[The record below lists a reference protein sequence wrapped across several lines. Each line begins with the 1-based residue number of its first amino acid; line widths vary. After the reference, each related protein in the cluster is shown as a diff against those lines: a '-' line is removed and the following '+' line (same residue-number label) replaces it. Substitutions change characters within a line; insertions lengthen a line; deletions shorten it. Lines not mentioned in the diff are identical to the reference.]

1 MRVTLTIC
9 GHFDAAHRMPSHS
22 MKTRNRIHGHTYH
35 VRVTLD
41 NVAQV
46 FDMETE
52 RSRLSS
58 ILLEFD
64 HRQIAESK
72 DDVVDDHDALVLGEP
87 VSMEALARRIATR
100 YQQGA
105 PKGLVRRVRVS
116 SQPDAYAEV
125 EL

>member
-9 GHFDAAHRMPSHS
+9 AHFDAAHRMPSHANS
-22 MKTRNRIHGHTYH
+22 TRKRIHGHTYR

-41 NVAQV
+41 NVSQV
-46 FDMETE
+46 FDVDSE
-52 RSRLSS
+52 RARLKS
-58 ILLEFD
+58 LLMEFD

-87 VSMEALARRIATR
+87 VTMEAIARRIAWR
-100 YQQGA
+100 YEQGA